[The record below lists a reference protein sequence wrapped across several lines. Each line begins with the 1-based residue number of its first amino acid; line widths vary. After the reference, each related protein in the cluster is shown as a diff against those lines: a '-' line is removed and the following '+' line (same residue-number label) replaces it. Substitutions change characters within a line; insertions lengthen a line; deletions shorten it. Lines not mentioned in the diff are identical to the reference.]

1 MILPLK
7 NGLHNRWLNS
17 VNGKKMSKKMAA
29 QVRSQY
35 TREFKLEAIRLVK
48 GGQGAM
54 ATRKPG

>member
-1 MILPLK
+1 MVK
-7 NGLHNRWLNS
+7 FSQR
-17 VNGKKMSKKMAA
+17 KKMSKKMAA